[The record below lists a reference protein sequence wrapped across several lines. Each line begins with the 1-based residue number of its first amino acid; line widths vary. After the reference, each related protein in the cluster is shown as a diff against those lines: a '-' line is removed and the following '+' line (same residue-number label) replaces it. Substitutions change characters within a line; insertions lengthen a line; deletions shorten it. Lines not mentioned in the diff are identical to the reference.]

1 MLTLERLLVMGK
13 FKLGSCVRREISRPR
28 ASLSLSLFHRRRNDI
43 DDEEE
48 LRSSQP
54 FLRRN
59 FGGRP
64 SVVAADVAKNEC
76 RW

>member
-1 MLTLERLLVMGK
+1 MLTLERLLVIGK
-13 FKLGSCVRREISRPR
+13 FKLGSCARRERSRPR
-28 ASLSLSLFHRRRNDI
+28 ASLSLLLLHRGSNDL
-43 DDEEE
+43 DEEEE